1 MPDKKAAITTK
12 LKKNKKGKSKK
23 DFSREP
29 LKITPVNKCNIC
41 IDSKCCSYITQYIDT
56 PRTKREFDFLLWQIS
71 HPHVQAYKDKSGWF
85 LIIVNDACSH
95 LLPEVLL
102 MMSRRYRWPYAQTAC
117 LTAAFNGILLAS
129 AAPVNASDPVTVV
142 PIKRVIMAN
151 NKTFIIYSICN
162 CSNLNIRFVNRL
174 FEL

>member
-95 LLPEVLL
+95 LLPDG
-102 MMSRRYRWPYAQTAC
+102 AC
-117 LTAAFNGILLAS
+117 GIYEKRPMICRGHS
-129 AAPVNASDPVTVV
+129 NVQCEFDRDPIESVDLYFKGYEDLDDYCR
-142 PIKRVIMAN
+142 KRF
-151 NKTFIIYSICN
+151 KKWDK
-162 CSNLNIRFVNRL
+162 RFKKWL
-174 FEL
+174 KDK